1 MTRVQASGRGRR
13 TPDVRAILEQSG
25 NEAGRWNA
33 SRLVKWLKDPWWP
46 PAFLLRE
53 FNWRLPIIIGVICG
67 VAVAYLS
74 GGSNSIWV
82 LLFSLNAVIYIG
94 IPFALALVAFWKTES
109 DRGRLIACDLA
120 SCLLVLVFLIPGNM
134 MGKVYASRQIEKSKQ
149 AGQQVAG
156 LIESYAGQS
165 GRLPQTLE
173 ELAQAQPLP
182 ESPFRLQY
190 RAAPEAGHYELK
202 ITDPTCLFDCYWM
215 YLPASKGWS
224 FVSR

>member
-13 TPDVRAILEQSG
+13 TPDVRAILEQSSNG
-25 NEAGRWNA
+25 AGLSYA
-33 SRLVKWLKDPWWP
+33 SRLVRWLRDPWWP
-46 PAFLLRE
+46 PAFLQRA

-94 IPFALALVAFWKTES
+94 IPFLLALVVFWKSET

-120 SCLLVLVFLIPGNM
+120 SGLLVLVFLIPGNI
-134 MGKVYASRQIEKSKQ
+134 MGKVYVGRQIDKAKQ
-149 AGQQVAG
+149 AGQRVAG
-156 LIESYAGQS
+156 LIDTYAGKS
-165 GRLPQTLE
+165 GRLPQSLE
-173 ELAQAQPLP
+173 ELARTQPLP

-202 ITDPTCLFDCYWM
+202 INDPTCLFDCYWM
-215 YLPASKGWS
+215 YLPASKEWS

>member
-13 TPDVRAILEQSG
+13 TPDVRAILQQSG
-25 NEAGRWNA
+25 NGANGSYA
-33 SRLVKWLKDPWWP
+33 SRLVRWLRDPWWP
-46 PAFLLRE
+46 PAFLQRH
-53 FNWRLPIIIGVICG
+53 FNWRLPIIIGVVCG

-94 IPFALALVAFWKTES
+94 IPFSLALVAFWKSET

-120 SCLLVLVFLIPGNM
+120 SSLLVLVFLIPGNI
-134 MGKVYASRQIEKSKQ
+134 MGKIYVGRQIDKAKH
-149 AGQQVAG
+149 AGQLVAG
-156 LIESYAGQS
+156 LIDTYAGES
-165 GRLPQTLE
+165 GRLPQSLE
-173 ELAQAQPLP
+173 ELAQVQPLP

-215 YLPASKGWS
+215 YLPASKEWS

>member
-82 LLFSLNAVIYIG
+82 LLF
-94 IPFALALVAFWKTES
+94 
-109 DRGRLIACDLA
+109 
-120 SCLLVLVFLIPGNM
+120 
-134 MGKVYASRQIEKSKQ
+134 
-149 AGQQVAG
+149 
-156 LIESYAGQS
+156 
-165 GRLPQTLE
+165 
-173 ELAQAQPLP
+173 
-182 ESPFRLQY
+182 
-190 RAAPEAGHYELK
+190 
-202 ITDPTCLFDCYWM
+202 
-215 YLPASKGWS
+215 
-224 FVSR
+224 